1 MKIENLKEIAEKI
14 GRSFFYTNE
23 YLKYR
28 NNDYGTFIIEYK
40 DITGY
45 IVKELERYTNT
56 EYCSDDYMKEV
67 YVVRKY
73 VTKYFQKLL
82 EENTQ
87 YYAEIEIDGG
97 YTALIINEK

>member
-1 MKIENLKEIAEKI
+1 MTIQQLQDYGEKI
-14 GRSFFYTNE
+14 ARSFFYTQE

-28 NNDYGTFIIEYK
+28 NAEYATFVIEYK

-45 IVKELERYTNT
+45 VVKEFERYTNT

-67 YVVRKY
+67 CVVRKY
-73 VTKYFQKLL
+73 ATKHFQKLL

-87 YYAEIEIDGG
+87 YYAEIEYDED
-97 YTALIINEK
+97 YTVLIINEK

>member
-1 MKIENLKEIAEKI
+1 MTIQQLQDYGEKI
-14 GRSFFYTNE
+14 ARSFFYTNE

-28 NNDYGTFIIEYK
+28 NNKYGTFVIEYK

-45 IVKELERYTNT
+45 ITKELKQYTDK

-67 YVVRKY
+67 CVVRKY
-73 VTKYFQKLL
+73 VTKHFQKLL

-87 YYAEIEIDGG
+87 YYIEIEYDED
-97 YTALIINEK
+97 YTYLIINEK